1 MSHPCGILGLR
12 TDGTGRAAD
21 EEGQKGAAGHGGT
34 KLTLAER
41 AAGPTIARQSM
52 APPHSA
58 EAEESVI
65 GAVLRS
71 RSAADEVFDRLSAE
85 DFYVPAHRT
94 IFGAMRRLYD
104 ENQPIDT
111 VTVVDK
117 LHRAGD
123 LDQAGGPSFVV
134 GFWDAVPS
142 AANVGYYT
150 RVVEEHSLRRGMLAA
165 SNQIAELAMNLDMEV
180 DVVLDEAE
188 QRMLAVAENRVGDGL
203 EVLGDLLSKVLERL
217 EQVETEGLDV
227 TGLPTGLVDLDRK
240 IGGLQPSTLV
250 VVAGRPG
257 MGKSA
262 LAMNIASH
270 VAINHGPV
278 AFFSMEMA
286 PMEIAYRWLGSQA
299 RVDSMKLRSG
309 LGGGDSSRIWAAL
322 VEATA
327 RLYKVPLHGD
337 EGSRT
342 VTDIRAKCR
351 RLKRK
356 SGLKLVVVDY
366 MQLMQSRGRE
376 NRQQEIAEISLNLKG
391 LARELDVPV
400 IAVSQLNRALES
412 RNDKR
417 PQLGDLRESGAI
429 EQDADVVLMI
439 YRDEYYNP
447 DSPERGMA
455 DIIIAKQRAGP
466 TGVVKTTFADKYTR
480 FDNLPH
486 GYTNTMP
493 QAR

>member
-1 MSHPCGILGLR
+1 MTMTERDAAPTVPLR
-12 TDGTGRAAD
+12 HR
-21 EEGQKGAAGHGGT
+21 
-34 KLTLAER
+34 
-41 AAGPTIARQSM
+41 

-65 GAVLRS
+65 GALLRS
-71 RSAADEVFDRLSAE
+71 RSAADEVFDRLGNN
-85 DFYVPAHRT
+85 DFYLPTHRT
-94 IFGAMRRLYD
+94 IVGAMHRLYD

-111 VTVVDK
+111 ITVVDR
-117 LHRAGD
+117 LHRSGD
-123 LDQAGGPSFVV
+123 LEAAGGASSVI
-134 GFWDAVPS
+134 GLWDAVPS
-142 AANVGYYT
+142 AANVAYYAG
-150 RVVEEHSLRRGMLAA
+150 VVAEHALRRRMLRA
-165 SNQIAELAMNLDMEV
+165 SNQIAELAMDLDTEV
-180 DVVLDEAE
+180 EVVLDQAE

-203 EVLGDLLSKVLERL
+203 EMLGDLLEKVLQRL

-227 TGLPTGLVDLDRK
+227 TGLPTGLADLDRK
-240 IGGLQPSTLV
+240 LGGLQPATLV

-270 VAINHGPV
+270 VASIHGPV
-278 AFFSMEMA
+278 AYFSLEMS
-286 PMEIAYRWLGSQA
+286 PTEIAYRWLGSEA
-299 RVDSMKLRSG
+299 RVNSMKLRSG
-309 LGGGDSSRIWAAL
+309 LGGGDSARIWDNL
-322 VEATA
+322 VKASS
-327 RLYKVPLHGD
+327 RLYKVPLHAD

-351 RLKRK
+351 RLKRR
-356 SGLKLVVVDY
+356 SGLELVVVDY
-366 MQLMQSRGRE
+366 MQLMHSQGRGRE
-376 NRQQEIAEISLNLKG
+376 NRQQEIAEISLNLKA

-439 YRDEYYNP
+439 YRDEYYNK
-447 DSPERGMA
+447 DTREAGIA
-455 DIIIAKQRAGP
+455 EIIVAKQRAGP
-466 TGVVKTTFADKYTR
+466 TGTIKTTFIDKYTR

-486 GYTNTMP
+486 GYTSSLNP
-493 QAR
+493 

>member
-1 MSHPCGILGLR
+1 M
-12 TDGTGRAAD
+12 
-21 EEGQKGAAGHGGT
+21 
-34 KLTLAER
+34 
-41 AAGPTIARQSM
+41 
-52 APPHSA
+52 
-58 EAEESVI
+58 I

-71 RSAADEVFDRLSAE
+71 SDAADDVFDRLEAA

-94 IFGAMRRLYD
+94 IFGSMRRLYD

-111 VTVVDK
+111 VTVVDR
-117 LHRAGD
+117 LHRAGE
-123 LDQAGGPSFVV
+123 LERAGGPGFVV

-142 AANVGYYT
+142 AANVGYYIG
-150 RVVEEHSLRRGMLAA
+150 VVEEHSLRRGMLDA
-165 SNQIAELAMNLDMEV
+165 SRRIEELATSLDTEV
-180 DVVLDEAE
+180 EVALDEAE
-188 QRMLAVAENRVGDGL
+188 QTMLGVAEKRVSDSLELLGGL
-203 EVLGDLLSKVLERL
+203 LTKVLERL

-240 IGGLQPSTLV
+240 LGGLQPSTLV

-278 AFFSMEMA
+278 AFFSMEMS
-286 PMEIAYRWLGSQA
+286 PTEIAYRWLGSQA

-309 LGGGDSSRIWAAL
+309 LGGGDSTRIWAAL

-327 RLYKVPLHGD
+327 RLYKVPLLAD
-337 EGSRT
+337 DGSRT
-342 VTDIRAKCR
+342 VGDIRSKCR

-356 SGLKLVVVDY
+356 SGLELVVVDY
-366 MQLMQSRGRE
+366 MQLMQGRSRE
-376 NRQQEIAEISLNLKG
+376 NRQQEIAEISLNLKA
-391 LARELDVPV
+391 LARELNVPV

-412 RNDKR
+412 RQDKR

-429 EQDADVVLMI
+429 EQDADIVLMI
-439 YRDEYYNP
+439 YRDEYYND
-447 DSPERGMA
+447 DSKERGIA
-455 DIIIAKQRAGP
+455 EIIIAKQRAGP
-466 TGVVKTTFADKYTR
+466 TGTVKTTFADKFTR

-486 GYTNTMP
+486 GYTNSLNP
-493 QAR
+493 Q